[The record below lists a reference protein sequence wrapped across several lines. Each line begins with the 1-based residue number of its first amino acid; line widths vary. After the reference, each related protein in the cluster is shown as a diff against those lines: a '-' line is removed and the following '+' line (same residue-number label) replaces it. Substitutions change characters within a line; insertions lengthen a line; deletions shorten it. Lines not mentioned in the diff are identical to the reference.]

1 MQMSDEPRFQAQV
14 AADLLGLLVLAGL
27 TLVAWQVASQAG
39 IPASIWIAAYLVL
52 VVGSLSMWHGP
63 KSDELHFEPKTLLI
77 ASLVFGSIFFVADV
91 IFAHS
96 IGPALEFGKQPDAR
110 TVSLGSPLTLLVCPG
125 LSFVAFASAARN
137 KLASRALRRDS

>member
-1 MQMSDEPRFQAQV
+1 MQISDEPRFQAQV

-91 IFAHS
+91 IFAHFDWPGVGVWEAARRANS
-96 IGPALEFGKQPDAR
+96 FFG
-110 TVSLGSPLTLLVCPG
+110 LPLTLLVCPG

-137 KLASRALRRDS
+137 KLASRALRHDS

>member
-63 KSDELHFEPKTLLI
+63 KSDELHFGPKTLLI

-91 IFAHS
+91 IFAHFDWP
-96 IGPALEFGKQPDAR
+96 GVGVWEAAR
-110 TVSLGSPLTLLVCPG
+110 RANSFSGLPPNAPG
-125 LSFVAFASAARN
+125 LSGTQLCRVRQRSKKQTRLTSSSAR
-137 KLASRALRRDS
+137 